1 MIAELTKDFK
11 FVRFEWFSDS
21 DVMTVLDFDLTIQ
34 TEATRN
40 VNVDVAIARGM
51 WMMLKEKGYE
61 RVRFRTGGVTTDHIN
76 YNG

>member
-61 RVRFRTGGVTTDHIN
+61 RVRFRTGGVATDHIN

>member
-34 TEATRN
+34 PEATRN

-61 RVRFRTGGVTTDHIN
+61 RVRFRTTSIKHDS
-76 YNG
+76 